1 MTSFLPGAAFIA
13 ALTITGPV
21 WAQAPMTAEDLNR
34 QELYR
39 LATTTTPPVAGVP
52 VFATAVGASAQA
64 PQWPTVGSYPSNPA
78 PSTPQSWS
86 YDPYTNGSTACPQVN
101 WGNSPPCRE
110 ILSPTAGQP
119 NYNPTR

>member
-1 MTSFLPGAAFIA
+1 MTSLLPAAVFIA
-13 ALTITGPV
+13 ALTIAAPI
-21 WAQAPMTAEDLNR
+21 WAQASMTAEDLNT

-39 LATTTTPPVAGVP
+39 LATTTAPTVAGVP
-52 VFATAVGASAQA
+52 AFGASAQA
-64 PQWPTVGSYPSNPA
+64 PQWPTVGSYAANPA

-86 YDPYTNGSTACPQVN
+86 YDPYTSGSTACPQLN

-110 ILSPTAGQP
+110 LLSPTAGQP